1 MAYDIENFE
10 NDVIQ
15 QSFKTPVLVDF
26 WADWCGP
33 CQVLGPVL
41 ERIATENEDSWKL
54 VKVDTEKFG
63 QEAQTYNVTGIPNVK
78 LFVDGKV
85 IDEFTGALPEES
97 VRRWLDGALPSE
109 QRHQVKEAAD
119 LLAVNKV
126 EEAQALLESVL
137 SEDSANDEARV
148 LLAQT
153 KLYSDPKAAADLVG
167 PIEPGSDVYELAES
181 TTVYSTLFGYLEDK
195 STLPEG
201 ETKVEYLNAIQDLR
215 KQDFEAALEGFIEIL
230 RRDRYYNDDSARKA
244 CIAVFKSLGESH
256 EITLAYRSR
265 FSGALHS

>member
-15 QSFKTPVLVDF
+15 PSFDTPVLVDF

-41 ERIATENEDSWKL
+41 ERIAAENADKWKL

-63 QEAQTYNVTGIPNVK
+63 QEAQSYNVTGIPSVK

-85 IDEFTGALPEES
+85 IDEFTGALPEDA

-109 QRHQVKEAAD
+109 QRHQVKEAAA
-119 LLAVNKV
+119 LLAGNQV
-126 EEAQALLESVL
+126 EEAQSLLESVL
-137 SEDSANDEARV
+137 AEDSGNDEARV

-153 KLYSDPKAAADLVG
+153 KLYSDPSAAADLVN

-181 TTVYSTLFGYLEDK
+181 TKVYSTLFGYLADA
-195 STLPEG
+195 SSLPDG
-201 ETKVEYLNAIQDLR
+201 ETKAAYLNTIQDL
-215 KQDFEAALEGFIEIL
+215 KDQNFERALEGFIVIL

-244 CIAVFKSLGESH
+244 CIAIFKSLGESH
-256 EITLAYRSR
+256 EITRAYRSR